1 MSGVAHAVHGGQ
13 EGPLVSGV
21 AHAVHGGQEEFGSML
36 ANLVDGRFFSTLERF
51 SCLVPSYPVKEEVT
65 RGVKREVRG
74 EGDVECID
82 VSSDDDD
89 EDSAED
95 NAVTYEQLRKKVKL
109 MEHDKR
115 LEASK
120 RAAIKA
126 EMPSPKRLKVEPFD
140 MDFKAAR
147 RASREQVKLKYRLK
161 PSCSTDT
168 VVLD

>member
-1 MSGVAHAVHGGQ
+1 
-13 EGPLVSGV
+13 
-21 AHAVHGGQEEFGSML
+21 ML

-51 SCLVPSYPVKEEVT
+51 SCLVPSYPVKQEVT
-65 RGVKREVRG
+65 RGVKREVR
-74 EGDVECID
+74 EAGDVECID
-82 VSSDDDD
+82 LSSDDDD

-95 NAVTYEQLRKKVKL
+95 KVATHEQLRKKIKL
-109 MEHDKR
+109 MEQAER
-115 LEASK
+115 LQASK

-147 RASREQVKLKYRLK
+147 RASREQVKLKYRLQ

-168 VVLD
+168 VVFD